1 MRLDIELTNILITGN
16 PLFGIAKDLAS
27 LYPDAT
33 FVSRAT
39 GYDLTTAKDQDRCA
53 ELCLQHDVFVN
64 NSALWKFN
72 QTVLLD
78 IVYKKCVE
86 INHCMHIVCIG
97 STTDRVKNG
106 KPWLYNADKKA
117 LRDYCNTL
125 ALSGV
130 WGTGPKI
137 SYISMGTL
145 SNNQH
150 KHADR
155 MCMHISEATKY
166 IEWVINQP
174 KHININEISIDA
186 MQDRKW
192 YD

>member
-1 MRLDIELTNILITGN
+1 MKICITGN
-16 PLFGIAKDLAS
+16 PAVGIAKELVAI
-27 LYPDAT
+27 YPAAT
-33 FVSRAT
+33 FISRST
-39 GYDLTTAKDQDRCA
+39 GYDLTTARDQERCA
-53 ELCLQHDVFVN
+53 EVCLQHDVFIN

-78 IVYKKCVE
+78 TVYKKC
-86 INHCMHIVCIG
+86 IAADHWMHIVCVG

-106 KPWLYNADKKA
+106 KVWLYNADKKA

-130 WGTGPKI
+130 WGVGPKI

-150 KHADR
+150 KHPDR
-155 MCMHISEATKY
+155 KCLDIAEAAKY
-166 IEWVINQP
+166 IEWLTNQP
-174 KHININEISIDA
+174 KYVNINEISIDP
-186 MQDRKW
+186 MQDRRW
-192 YD
+192 YE

>member
-1 MRLDIELTNILITGN
+1 MRICITGN
-16 PLFGIAKDLAS
+16 PSFGIAKELADI
-27 LYPDAT
+27 YPAAT
-33 FVSRAT
+33 FISRST
-39 GYDLTTAKDQDRCA
+39 GYDLTTGKDQERCA
-53 ELCLQHDVFVN
+53 ELCLQHDVFIN

-78 IVYKKCVE
+78 AVYKKCT
-86 INHCMHIVCIG
+86 NADHCMHIVCIG
-97 STTDRVKNG
+97 STTDRVKNA
-106 KPWLYNADKKA
+106 KVWLYNADKKA

-150 KHADR
+150 KHLDR
-155 MCMHISEATKY
+155 KCLDIVTAAKY
-166 IEWVINQP
+166 IEWLINQP
-174 KHININEISIDA
+174 KHVNINEISIDP
-186 MQDRKW
+186 MQDGRW
-192 YD
+192 ND